1 MYAKGFIE
9 PKYQFLIKKHK
20 DAGVKYSNDLKAFI
34 ELKQC
39 MDDAYNNIND
49 CNPKRNRKILTGFN
63 IIITDIMTKQK
74 GAIIRSRKLNISL
87 VFITQ
92 FYFSFPKEVRLNS
105 SHYLIIKIH
114 FKRKLIIQ
122 KTLIIK
128 GLYIRFHEYL

>member
-49 CNPKRNRKILTGFN
+49 CNPNRNRKILTKS
-63 IIITDIMTKQK
+63 IT
-74 GAIIRSRKLNISL
+74 SL
-87 VFITQ
+87 RV
-92 FYFSFPKEVRLNS
+92 
-105 SHYLIIKIH
+105 
-114 FKRKLIIQ
+114 
-122 KTLIIK
+122 
-128 GLYIRFHEYL
+128 